1 MNIYVIGQ
9 LVGLHYNTET
19 KKMHYMMDI
28 VMNAITECGE
38 HVLRLTDHDVNM
50 IMLAKK
56 KAGYELVEGR
66 FVA

>member
-1 MNIYVIGQ
+1 MNVYVIGQ

-28 VMNAITECGE
+28 VREAVSERGR
-38 HVLRLTDHDVNM
+38 HVLRLTDFDVNM

-56 KAGYELVEGR
+56 KDGYELVEGR
-66 FVA
+66 CWA